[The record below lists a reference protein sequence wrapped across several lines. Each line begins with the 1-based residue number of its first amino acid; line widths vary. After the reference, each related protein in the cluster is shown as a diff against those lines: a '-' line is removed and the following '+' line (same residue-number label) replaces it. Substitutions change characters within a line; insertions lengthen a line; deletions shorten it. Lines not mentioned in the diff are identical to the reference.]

1 MRAVMQA
8 EMRVQRWP
16 PQCVRESVLPSC
28 LLVVR
33 TARGDRGSVRQCI
46 KRVCGQGYCGIAPV
60 EERTGDGA
68 AVEAPV
74 ALDRVGHAVSWGIV
88 GQKSPEYPLTFFG
101 HSCVSALSTHA

>member
-8 EMRVQRWP
+8 EMRVRRWP

-46 KRVCGQGYCGIAPV
+46 KRVCGRGYCSIPPM
-60 EERTGDGA
+60 ERGLAMARQWRLRWPWTGWGMPCRGVLSARNPPIPTHVLRHTA
-68 AVEAPV
+68 A
-74 ALDRVGHAVSWGIV
+74 
-88 GQKSPEYPLTFFG
+88 
-101 HSCVSALSTHA
+101 